1 MSLLHARRES
11 SSFLPTQHA
20 SSRSGRGQY
29 ASVSSLV
36 DVEAIGVEHPAQVF
50 LARLGLL
57 EQVIFCVGLP
67 VFTLLTLAGAVA
79 ESNLD
84 FLFIL
89 LVGATGFVTA
99 TWFSSSVDTEHL
111 HRTAFSRTP
120 VQSQSSI
127 LTRKKLTAVAL
138 QLAFVTCQLTFPT
151 PLSQL
156 TVRLLPSI
164 ARSSSLVASSVPLVA
179 MFGVAAVWGQ
189 LERVAGWVAGGVV
202 RGLGGLGGLVS
213 RSERDVGSIEHGQ
226 DVKLELEERETLAL
240 TNETLSKYES
250 GDYGSH
256 RHHVTVAARAMTNHS
271 RAESDMSI
279 SPHESWSSLSS
290 GELSGMPSP
299 TGVVREVQLRPL
311 DQKGLN
317 AKVKVVS
324 AYDAGLEEAYLQA
337 MGVSHPSGQRQDDT
351 IYLFKY
357 DVAGVADD
365 RDGGNRDLD
374 RREAE
379 VGDRRG
385 AELVREDAAAC
396 NRERAMDANT
406 PSTGCLF
413 VHKKL
418 SPIKT
423 KASDVQRTAPYRP
436 LLRTLIQSSKD
447 GVKRDHR
454 HIPAVRS
461 VAKGEGE
468 ERMEGIRMLPTGIAV
483 ASK

>member
-1 MSLLHARRES
+1 M
-11 SSFLPTQHA
+11 
-20 SSRSGRGQY
+20 
-29 ASVSSLV
+29 
-36 DVEAIGVEHPAQVF
+36 
-50 LARLGLL
+50 
-57 EQVIFCVGLP
+57 
-67 VFTLLTLAGAVA
+67 
-79 ESNLD
+79 
-84 FLFIL
+84 
-89 LVGATGFVTA
+89 
-99 TWFSSSVDTEHL
+99 
-111 HRTAFSRTP
+111 
-120 VQSQSSI
+120 QSQSSI

-138 QLAFVTCQLTFPT
+138 QLAFVTCELTFPT

-164 ARSSSLVASSVPLVA
+164 AQSSSLVASSVPLVA

-213 RSERDVGSIEHGQ
+213 RSKRDVGSIEHGQ
-226 DVKLELEERETLAL
+226 DVKLELEEREKLAL
-240 TNETLSKYES
+240 TNETLSKHES
-250 GDYGSH
+250 GDYGSN
-256 RHHVTVAARAMTNHS
+256 RHHIHVAAHAMTNHS
-271 RAESDMSI
+271 RAESETSI

-365 RDGGNRDLD
+365 RDLMN
-374 RREAE
+374 EQK
-379 VGDRRG
+379 
-385 AELVREDAAAC
+385 
-396 NRERAMDANT
+396 
-406 PSTGCLF
+406 SCLF

-468 ERMEGIRMLPTGIAV
+468 ERMEGVRMLPTGIAV